1 LPHKNFTLMGMA
13 GVMAAVM
20 HAPLTG
26 IFLIAELTGGYDLF
40 LPLMMVSI
48 SAYATIRIFM
58 PHSIYSLR
66 LAKEGKL
73 LTHQKDKAVLRLMSV
88 DSVVETEFE
97 PVMPQMT
104 LGDMVQVIGKS
115 TRNVFPV
122 VDEEGILLGVV
133 LLDNIRNIM
142 FRPELYDRFKV
153 EKFMVSPPAKIN
165 NTQSME
171 DIMRIFDDTQAWNLP
186 VIDTNGHYLGFISKS
201 KVFNSYRTV
210 LVETF
215 EGD

>member
-1 LPHKNFTLMGMA
+1 MGMA